1 MKKALRTILLLLVF
15 CLIQTVALAQS
26 PRFYSMAQGL
36 PSTRIIRLSLDTD
49 QFLWLATERGLC
61 RFNGLDFTSY
71 TSNRDSQYAL
81 HENNLSCILEDRN
94 GRHWVGAMDGF
105 YYFCRTENKFTYHEL
120 SLIEGDRV
128 SVSDIKLMPDD
139 TTRLLIS
146 SYGRGLYIFDAV
158 NSQLDTLATSRLA
171 RIIDRYTHVSRL
183 LIDSQKR
190 MWAVQEKGFLVCD
203 LEQNQLLPLTGRAQ
217 ILSEISTLH
226 FNSVTEDTK
235 HGLVYLASIEG
246 RLFCI
251 DEKTLQVE
259 ELPLP
264 GKLIV
269 MSLLPGVDDRLL
281 IGTENEG
288 VFSYDLQ
295 TRRVQPKHFNNC
307 PVDLAKCKVHDMM
320 YDQQGNLWLAL
331 FQKGLLVIPSGDP
344 NISYNPVSASEFGAN
359 LGCVSCFT
367 EQPGQIAVSGLD
379 GGGIVIRNKRGQ
391 SVCLNM
397 DNSVLE
403 SNSVMGLTSDGADGS
418 YVATYSG
425 GIYHL
430 SNCADALARGVQPRL
445 VAVEALNKF
454 KDVYVMALEFDAQS
468 GHLFIG
474 TNGEGVYRFNP
485 VKGQLSQFDVSIFN
499 KWIMS
504 LHVDRDRHLWVGTQ
518 NGLGFI
524 DLNHSVI
531 RMVPGSQSV
540 RVFDIVECGGYRWFA
555 TDQALMTYNETLDR
569 MEHLK
574 RPGQHQD
581 EEMEALA
588 CWGDSI
594 LWMTST
600 AGLFSYNVR
609 SGRFQSYN
617 CEEVWQVGNYDYGS
631 AIEWSDG
638 NITFG
643 GDNGIISFAP
653 AGMSQVA
660 SGPMPKLYFTQ
671 LWVNNVP
678 ESFSPESRDNRL
690 DASLWHASRL
700 TLQPDDGAFLLAF
713 SVREYNNPR
722 GMYYDYRL
730 DGYDKDWQT
739 LVGDANTLYYHHLPG
754 GKYTLQVRAYRDES
768 DLVNGNF
775 AYRELRIEVLKPWY
789 ARWWMIVFYILSIA
803 TVSLVIVRHLR
814 QRAHERRVLH
824 RTEQKRRANEEKLRF
839 FTSLTHEFQ
848 TPAALLL
855 ATLKKL
861 MEHKTNNATAS
872 IYEIMHRNVMRIL
885 MLIDQQLDLRKIDN
899 GQLHLR
905 MQPIELQPFLIE
917 QMQYYRDL
925 AATMQVRFDLNMSD
939 TGVVLWADTNELDK
953 VVMNLVSNAFKFV
966 NRQGEVLITTST
978 RSNDGLLPEVS
989 AAEVV
994 QIEVFNSGSRIGET
1008 EARHIFER
1016 FYKGANTDDK
1026 GSGIGLNVAY
1036 ELTQL
1041 QYGTLTVHND
1051 EKRDGVAFTITM
1063 PLGDQHLT
1071 ESERYV
1077 APAASEEQP
1086 VVQAAEELTPDPYE
1100 NEQKIAKFDAEAER
1114 KLVQKYSLNIDYS
1127 QIKLESAD
1135 EKLLQ
1140 RVLKVINKNL
1150 GDSSFCVETLSK
1162 EVGISRVHLNRKLQ
1176 EMLDISPSNLIKNI
1190 RLRQATY
1197 LLVQNNVSVSEVAYS
1212 VGYSSPSYFTS
1223 NFTQYFGMTPKDFI
1237 ANYAAAPDDE
1247 RLKELLYSAQNEAA
1261 GSPEVLNRETKGSSS
1276 QA

>member
-1 MKKALRTILLLLVF
+1 MRTYLILVILFLSQSML
-15 CLIQTVALAQS
+15 LAQS
-26 PRFYSMAQGL
+26 PRFYTVAHGL
-36 PSTRIIRLSLDTD
+36 PSTRIAQLAFDTD

-71 TSNRDSQYAL
+71 TSNRNSEYAL
-81 HENNLSCILEDRN
+81 HENNVNCILEDKN
-94 GRHWVGAMDGF
+94 GMHWVGAMDGF

-120 SLIEGDRV
+120 SLIEGGRV
-128 SVSDIKLMPDD
+128 SVSDILQMPDD
-139 TTRLLIS
+139 SDHLLIS
-146 SYGRGLYIFDAV
+146 SYGRGLYVFDTHL
-158 NSQLDTLATSRLA
+158 SRLDTLMTTSVSK
-171 RIIDRYTHVSRL
+171 IIDRYSHITQMRL
-183 LIDSQKR
+183 DANKHLWTIMD
-190 MWAVQEKGFLVCD
+190 KGILVVD
-203 LEQNQLLPLTGRAQ
+203 LDKNQLMSLIGSSQELNA
-217 ILSEISTLH
+217 IASLA
-226 FNSVTEDTK
+226 FNSAVEDSK
-235 HGLVYLASIEG
+235 NKLMYVASIEG

-251 DEKTLQVE
+251 DEDTFRVR

-264 GKLIV
+264 ANMLIA
-269 MSLLPGVDDRLL
+269 SLLLDEDNHLL

-288 VFSYDLQ
+288 IFSYDLRSNQ
-295 TRRVQPKHFNNC
+295 ISPKRFANC
-307 PVDLAKCKVHDMM
+307 PVDLTKCKVHEMI
-320 YDQQGNLWLAL
+320 YDQQGNLWIGL

-344 NISYNPVSASEFGAN
+344 NISYNPVSNTEYGTN
-359 LGCVSCFT
+359 LGCVACFT
-367 EQPGQIAVSGLD
+367 EQPGQIAVTGMDGAGLML
-379 GGGIVIRNKRGQ
+379 RNKQGKII
-391 SVCLNM
+391 CLNM
-397 DNSVLE
+397 ENSALE
-403 SNSVMGLTSDGADGS
+403 SNSVMGLASDGADGS

-430 SNCADALARGVQPRL
+430 ENCAAALERGILPRL
-445 VAVEALNKF
+445 EPVEALNKF
-454 KDVYVMALEFDAQS
+454 KDVYVMVLEYDQHT
-468 GHLFIG
+468 GNLFIG

-485 VKGQLSQFDVSIFN
+485 ATGQLSQFDVSIFN
-499 KWIMS
+499 KWIVS
-504 LHVDRDRHLWVGTQ
+504 LYIDQQHHLWVGTQ

-524 DLNHSVI
+524 DLTHNVI
-531 RMVPGSQSV
+531 RLIPGSQAL
-540 RVFDIVECGGYRWFA
+540 RVYDIIECGGSKWFA
-555 TDQALMTYNETLDR
+555 TDQDLMTYNETTDR
-569 MEHLK
+569 MEHIE
-574 RPGQHQD
+574 RPGQHLG
-581 EEMEALA
+581 EEMAALA
-588 CWGDSI
+588 CSGDSM

-600 AGLFSYNVR
+600 AGLFSYDVR
-609 SGRFQSYN
+609 TSRFHSYN

-631 AIEWSDG
+631 VIKWSDG

-643 GDNGIISFAP
+643 GDNGIIAFAP
-653 AGMSQVA
+653 EGMSQIA
-660 SGPMPKLYFTQ
+660 SGPMPDLYFTQ

-678 ESFSPESRDNRL
+678 ESYNPESNENRL
-690 DASLWHASRL
+690 DASLWHAGQL

-722 GMYYDYRL
+722 GMFYDYHL
-730 DGYDKDWQT
+730 EGYDKDWQT
-739 LVGDANTLYYHHLPG
+739 LMGDANTLYYHHLPG
-754 GKYTLQVRAYRDES
+754 GNYTLQVRAYRDEA
-768 DLVNGNF
+768 DLANGNY
-775 AYRELRIEVLKPWY
+775 AYRELRIVVLKPWY
-789 ARWWMIVFYILSIA
+789 ASWWMIVLYVLVLAGIAWSIFMN
-803 TVSLVIVRHLR
+803 LR
-814 QRAHERRVLH
+814 QRAHERRVLQ
-824 RTEQKRRANEEKLRF
+824 RAEQKRRVNEEKLRF

-861 MEHKTNNATAS
+861 MEHRADNATAS

-925 AATMQVRFDLNMSD
+925 AATMKVRFVLNMSD
-939 TGVVLWADTNELDK
+939 TDIVLWADTNEIDK

-966 NRQGEVLITTST
+966 NRQGEVLISARTCA
-978 RSNDGLLPEVS
+978 NEGLLPDVK

-1036 ELTQL
+1036 ELTQ
-1041 QYGTLTVHND
+1041 QQHGTLTVHND

-1063 PLGDQHLT
+1063 PLGDQHLS

-1100 NEQKIAKFDAEAER
+1100 NELKTVKFDAEAER

-1212 VGYSSPSYFTS
+1212 VGFSSPSYFTS

-1237 ANYAAAPDDE
+1237 ANYAAAPDDD
-1247 RLKELLYSAQNEAA
+1247 RLKELLYSVQNEAA
-1261 GSPEVLNRETKGSSS
+1261 GKPEVLNKETKGSSS
-1276 QA
+1276 HA